1 MASDHHL
8 KILYRS
14 AVLAIG
20 DNVCTAV
27 NRGLSVEK
35 WSGSYKIV
43 IPRSGLF
50 INMARG
56 KQILADPNQ
65 IIFYNKNE
73 SYRTGHP
80 VAGGDR
86 CTAFVVDD
94 QVLSDMRAP
103 YDRRVADERNSRF
116 PFDGTAGTPATYLKH
131 RILLNRLGH
140 QSLTEKLE
148 IDEIALNLAGDII
161 GHAYATTD
169 RNLPRLRES
178 TSRSHFELTDRVK
191 VVLASKYNQPLSL
204 DDVAREC
211 FSSAF
216 HLCRVFKRVSG
227 ISIHQYLNRLRLR
240 LSLEQVMDSDLTRL
254 ALDMGFSGHSH
265 FTHAFRREFGLSPSE
280 LRRSATV
287 KTIRKMSKNLTV

>member
-8 KILYRS
+8 KVLYRS

-27 NRGLSVEK
+27 NRGLSAEK

-50 INMARG
+50 VNLVRG

-86 CTAFVVDD
+86 CTAFVIDD
-94 QVLSDMRAP
+94 QVLSEIRAP
-103 YDRRVADERNSRF
+103 YDSRAADVSNTRF
-116 PFDGTAGTPATYLKH
+116 PFNGTTGTPATYLKH
-131 RILLNRLGH
+131 RVLLNLVSK
-140 QSLTEKLE
+140 QSLTDKVE
-148 IDEIALNLAGDII
+148 IDEIALDLAGDIMSD
-161 GHAYATTD
+161 AYATTD
-169 RNLPRLRES
+169 RNLPSFRSS
-178 TSRSHFELTDRVK
+178 TSQSHLELADRVK
-191 VVLASKYNQPLSL
+191 VVLASKYNQTLSL
-204 DDVAREC
+204 DDMAREC
-211 FSSAF
+211 FSSPF

-240 LSLEQVMDSDLTRL
+240 LSLEQIMDSDLTRL
-254 ALDMGFSGHSH
+254 ALDLGFSGHSH
-265 FTHAFRREFGLSPSE
+265 FSHTFRREFGLSPSE
-280 LRRSATV
+280 LRRVATV